1 MTVRELVDQLTEL
14 CQDEPARWDAD
25 ITAGTDMSPVEGG
38 VFTLDNTELNLAPIP
53 LHLQQGGF

>member
-25 ITAGTDMSPVEGG
+25 VSGDAGPIEGG
-38 VFTLDNTELNLAPIP
+38 VFTLDDTELSLAPIT